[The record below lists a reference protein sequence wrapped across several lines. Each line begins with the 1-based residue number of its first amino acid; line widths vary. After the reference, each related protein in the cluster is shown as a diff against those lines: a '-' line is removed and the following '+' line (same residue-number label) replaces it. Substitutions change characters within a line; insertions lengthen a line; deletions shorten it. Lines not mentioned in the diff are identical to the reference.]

1 MIFGA
6 YGQFAYGQKGNPY
19 FANSLTADVGTFTLT
34 GQAVTFQ
41 RDLMLPADAGAFAL
55 TGQDVTLD
63 RDRRLLAAAGSFTL
77 SGQDLTL
84 RAARILYASHLPQTN
99 AVYSWVG
106 FGAYG
111 QDAYG
116 GTTFVDD
123 TASATTF
130 VLTGNGVGL
139 RRGISFAAEAGT
151 FTLTG
156 QDLDRFYRTYVLMA
170 DVGVFVLTGQAA
182 IGSIS
187 MPAGAGAFTFTGK
200 DVEFARVRRRM
211 RGFARVGSAITAR
224 AA

>member
-1 MIFGA
+1 MMFGA
-6 YGQFAYGQKGNPY
+6 YGQLAYGQKGNPY
-19 FANSLTADVGTFTLT
+19 FANSMTADVGAFTLT
-34 GQAVTFQ
+34 GQAVTF
-41 RDLMLPADAGAFAL
+41 RRGLMLPAETGTFTL
-55 TGQDVTLD
+55 TGQDVTFD
-63 RDRRLLAAAGSFTL
+63 RDRILLAATGAFTL
-77 SGQDLTL
+77 SGQDLSL

-99 AVYSWVG
+99 AFYSWLG

-111 QDAYG
+111 QNAYG
-116 GTTFVDD
+116 GSQFVDD

-130 VLTGNGVGL
+130 VLTGNSVGL
-139 RRGISFAAEAGT
+139 RRGISFAADVGT

-182 IGSIS
+182 IGNIS
-187 MPAGAGAFTFTGK
+187 MPAGAGTFVLTGH